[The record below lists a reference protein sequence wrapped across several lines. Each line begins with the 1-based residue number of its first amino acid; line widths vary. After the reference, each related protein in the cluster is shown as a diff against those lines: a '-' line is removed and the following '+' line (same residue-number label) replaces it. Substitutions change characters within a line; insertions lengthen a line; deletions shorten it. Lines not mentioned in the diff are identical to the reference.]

1 MNINNILNREDIFN
15 EIKNN
20 LDNFEKNKNNL
31 SILRG
36 IYIYGKTGVG
46 KTYFIK
52 ELLNSINYDYII
64 YDSSYIRNKQFIES
78 ISKNYN
84 SNLNVLSMLQKK
96 SKKKVII
103 IDEIDIMNIGDKN
116 GITALIKIIR
126 PKKTKKQKNEEYNNI
141 PIICIGNHL
150 I

>member
-1 MNINNILNREDIFN
+1 MNINNILIEDIFN

-64 YDSSYIRNKQFIES
+64 YDSSYIRNKQLLKAFQ
-78 ISKNYN
+78 NYN
-84 SNLNVLSMLQKK
+84 SNLNVLSMLQKNL
-96 SKKKVII
+96 KKLLLLMK
-103 IDEIDIMNIGDKN
+103 
-116 GITALIKIIR
+116 
-126 PKKTKKQKNEEYNNI
+126 
-141 PIICIGNHL
+141 
-150 I
+150 